1 VLLVPINL
9 EVLGGKAGP
18 WAGLP
23 VIVKA
28 RGPQQIHALV
38 GRPLAQECGVQEAGI
53 HAMRT
58 RQ

>member
-1 VLLVPINL
+1 
-9 EVLGGKAGP
+9 VLGGKAGP